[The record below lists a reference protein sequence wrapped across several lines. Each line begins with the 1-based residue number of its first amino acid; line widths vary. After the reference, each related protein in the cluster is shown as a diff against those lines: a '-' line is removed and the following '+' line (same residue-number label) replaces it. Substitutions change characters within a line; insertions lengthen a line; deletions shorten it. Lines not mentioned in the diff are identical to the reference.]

1 MGKTKT
7 AVLTGVS
14 EDKLSGEEKYKKKQL
29 EKSQSDDRESKI
41 DEATPVVE
49 ESKAGLSPKSRRG
62 TRVRGKNHK
71 NAVAKVDKNKL
82 YEVKDAVAL
91 VKETSYSSFDGTV
104 EFHATVK
111 KESLSVNVTL
121 PHSTGKTKKVEVAD
135 EKTLAN
141 LKNGV
146 VDFDVLLATAD
157 MMPKLVQFAKLLGP
171 RGLMPNPKT
180 GTLLKD
186 IKDAKKFSADAL
198 TIKTERK
205 APIIHVVIGKVSQKE
220 SELVENLEAVIK
232 ALGPKQVVKGYLTST
247 MGPSVKVS
255 A

>member
-41 DEATPVVE
+41 DEAIPVVE

-62 TRVRGKNHK
+62 MRVRGKNHK

-82 YEVKDAVAL
+82 YEVKDAVSL